1 MNRAIALP
9 CQYPHPEFEY
19 PANAA
24 NKLCSLNGVNSVFK
38 YLIPIAH
45 TTTLE
50 QTKASS
56 PIYTRW
62 EGEITTKIL
71 FFKLGEL
78 KVVAAPYT
86 EIRANE
92 RVKHEIYQ
100 MKG

>member
-19 PANAA
+19 PAKAA
-24 NKLCSLNGVNSVFK
+24 NKLCSLNGANIVFK

-62 EGEITTKIL
+62 EGEITTKNP
-71 FFKLGEL
+71 FFSKKLGEL
-78 KVVAAPYT
+78 KVVAAPY
-86 EIRANE
+86 E
-92 RVKHEIYQ
+92 R
-100 MKG
+100 MKE